1 MSPFG
6 SSLDHFREVSVFS
19 GTLCLANLGPA
30 AAGLRHVSP
39 FGSSLGHFRELL
51 EVTGVR
57 FLPNLR
63 AAGVHLD

>member
-6 SSLDHFREVSVFS
+6 SSLD
-19 GTLCLANLGPA
+19 
-30 AAGLRHVSP
+30 
-39 FGSSLGHFRELL
+39 HFRELL

-63 AAGVHLD
+63 VEGVHAFGCDFGWIFEVF